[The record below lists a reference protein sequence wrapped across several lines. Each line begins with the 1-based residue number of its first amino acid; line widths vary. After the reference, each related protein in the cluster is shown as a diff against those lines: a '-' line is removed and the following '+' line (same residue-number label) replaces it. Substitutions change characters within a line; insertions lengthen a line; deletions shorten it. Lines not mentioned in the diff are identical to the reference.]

1 MATDMVIAGSELP
14 TAGMF
19 TDSVIAD
26 SELMGHPTS
35 TIATP
40 SQPPAG
46 LLPSEQTD
54 TQMPQEANERV
65 RVIWGTDI
73 RISET
78 IAAFKSFLTTFT
90 LEHRF
95 GAVSGG
101 GGAAA
106 EMLASD
112 YEPLYPRL
120 LRQLYEDEI
129 RNLNLDAQNLAAYGP
144 TSTLKHQL
152 VQYPQEVIPLMDM
165 VVNDYFAEMFPD
177 VDVGADPIQVRPFNL
192 DDAVNMRELDP
203 SDIDKLICIKGLI
216 IRVSNIIPDMRVGF
230 FTCTQCNTSVTG
242 ENIKG
247 RITEPAICPNPNC
260 QARHSMLLVHNRCIF
275 SDKQIIKIQETPDA
289 IPDGQTPHSVS
300 LCVYDALV
308 DVARPGDRVQVT
320 GIFRSAPIRINSRQ
334 RRVKSLFRTY
344 IDVVHLKRTEKDRIS
359 ADQASMSSESFLVE
373 FDETDRIVLDETIRK
388 QAFSQLAADP
398 DLYAKLTRSIAPS
411 VWKLDDVKRGLLLQL
426 FGGVSKTLKQSGNA
440 RFRGD
445 INILLAGDPGVSK
458 SQLLQYVH
466 KLAPRGIYT
475 SGKGSSAVGLTAYIT
490 RDTDSNQLVLER

>member
-1 MATDMVIAGSELP
+1 MATDMVIAGSEMP

-35 TIATP
+35 STMAAGP
-40 SQPPAG
+40 SQPPAM
-46 LLPSEQTD
+46 LPSEQTD
-54 TQMPQEANERV
+54 NQMPQEAPERV

-78 IAAFKSFLTTFT
+78 IAAFKSFLATFT

-95 GAVSGG
+95 GASAGQ
-101 GGAAA
+101 ADQ
-106 EMLASD
+106 MLASD

-120 LRQLYEDEI
+120 MRQLYEDEI

-144 TSTLKHQL
+144 TVTLKHQL
-152 VQYPQEVIPLMDM
+152 IQYPQEVIPLMDM
-165 VVNDYFAEMFPD
+165 VVNDFFSELYPD
-177 VDVGADPIQVRPFNL
+177 VDVAADPIQVRPFNL

-230 FTCTQCNTSVTG
+230 FTCTQCNTSVTS
-242 ENIKG
+242 ENVKG
-247 RITEPAICPNPNC
+247 RIAEPAICPNPNC

-320 GIFRSAPIRINSRQ
+320 GIFRSAPIRVNPRQ

-344 IDVVHLKRTEKDRIS
+344 IDVVHLKRTDKDRIS

-373 FDETDRIVLDETIRK
+373 FDETDRIVQDDTTRK
-388 QAFSQLAADP
+388 QAFAQLAADP
-398 DLYAKLTRSIAPS
+398 ELYAKLTRSIAPS

>member
-1 MATDMVIAGSELP
+1 MP
-14 TAGMF
+14 TVGMF

-26 SELMGHPTS
+26 SELMMGHPTS
-35 TIATP
+35 STMAPATT
-40 SQPPAG
+40 QATAA
-46 LLPSEQTD
+46 LLPSMEATD
-54 TQMPQEANERV
+54 NQMPAEGAERV

-95 GAVSGG
+95 GSGSAQPQG
-101 GGAAA
+101 DQ
-106 EMLASD
+106 MLASD

-120 LRQLYEDEI
+120 LRQLYEDEV
-129 RNLNLDAQNLAAYGP
+129 RNLNLDAQNLSAYGP
-144 TSTLKHQL
+144 TVTLKHQL
-152 VQYPQEVIPLMDM
+152 IQYPQEVIPLMDM
-165 VVNDYFAEMFPD
+165 VVNDYFAELFPD
-177 VDVGADPIQVRPFNL
+177 VDVSADPIQVRPFNL
-192 DDAVNMRELDP
+192 DEAVNMRELDP

-230 FTCTQCNTSVTG
+230 FTCTQCNTSVTS
-242 ENIKG
+242 ENVKG
-247 RITEPAICPNPNC
+247 RIAEPAICPNPNC

-320 GIFRSAPIRINSRQ
+320 GIFRSAPIRVNPRQ

-344 IDVVHLKRTEKDRIS
+344 IDVVHLKRTDKDRIS

-373 FDETDRIVLDETIRK
+373 FDETDRISQDEASRK
-388 QAFSQLAADP
+388 QSFTQLAADP
-398 DLYAKLTRSIAPS
+398 ELYAKLTRSIAPS